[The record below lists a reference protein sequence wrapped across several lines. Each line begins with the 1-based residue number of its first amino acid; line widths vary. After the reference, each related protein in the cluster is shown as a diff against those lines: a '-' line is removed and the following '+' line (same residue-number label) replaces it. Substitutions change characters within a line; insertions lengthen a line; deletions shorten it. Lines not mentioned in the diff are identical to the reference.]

1 MITDSLEFPCVEAA
15 RCHLTEK
22 EYGLRLTIT
31 KKPAPLSK
39 NKEHDQQAAS
49 SCSFQLELTER
60 RDRNT
65 EWYVHFDVSTTKG
78 GLALRSVS
86 FRHVGTGRYL
96 CFSSQDDDARRI
108 GTQSFSNEDTI
119 WLMEHPQSSSS
130 PQSPQNHYS
139 SPQHH
144 RSPHSRSPPSPELR
158 RTYSDGLDLRRSN
171 SIGWES
177 SGSPPRGVVES
188 EPWTVQYHLLPKGLD
203 SHKVSCHRSDDCKS
217 GLELTT
223 TEFGRAATWELEF
236 TSGELCFIR
245 NPALNSQI
253 RCNAFGKLALSP
265 YFQGWEVFRFIE
277 VGHGHV
283 AISSWT
289 HCQKYLSSDPDGRVY
304 TSENRLGHWEKWR
317 LEKTSPHGLH
327 IISVAHPDRYLCIGR
342 GEDLAL
348 QTTTRPNDFSL
359 WHLDGAHAN
368 TFYLSSNGSNNK
380 QQVSSH
386 RKGPFLSPHRRDWEE
401 WKLERTPRG
410 DLYFFSKA
418 HQKYLGC
425 NSRGDL
431 HTTSSKGDWSIWEIE
446 ESQYGGVCL
455 KSKPHHMYLSVEKGR
470 LCSREEPVSEAES
483 FRLEPSLPATI
494 SGPRLAALGV
504 AGAVGLALTF
514 AMPFAVL
521 AVMEVAATEILI
533 GAGGGALIG
542 AGVLGTT
549 AAVVKDEVNDRHLSR
564 TAEVKDDYLIG
575 LQRPIS
581 AWRNW

>member
-22 EYGLRLTIT
+22 EHGLRLMLT
-31 KKPAPLSK
+31 KKPQVS
-39 NKEHDQQAAS
+39 NEDEAS
-49 SCSFQLELTER
+49 LFQLELTER

-78 GLALRSVS
+78 GVAMRSVS
-86 FRHVGTGRYL
+86 FKHVATGRYL
-96 CFSSQDDDARRI
+96 CFSSHHDARI
-108 GTQSFSNEDTI
+108 GTQTFSNEDTI
-119 WLMEHPQSSSS
+119 WWMEPPQSSYSHQS
-130 PQSPQNHYS
+130 PHQSQSPQ
-139 SPQHH
+139 
-144 RSPHSRSPPSPELR
+144 SRSPPSPEIR
-158 RTYSDGLDLRRSN
+158 RTHSDGLDLRRSH
-171 SIGWES
+171 SVGWES
-177 SGSPPRGVVES
+177 SGTSPPRGLPQS
-188 EPWTVQYHLLPKGLD
+188 EPRTVQYHLLPKGLEG
-203 SHKVSCHRSDDCKS
+203 HKLSCHRSDDCKS
-217 GLELTT
+217 GVQLAT
-223 TEFGRAATWELEF
+223 TESGRAATWELEF

-253 RCNAFGKLALSP
+253 RCNAFGTLALSP
-265 YFQGWEVFRFIE
+265 FFQGWEVFRFIE

-289 HCQKYLSSDPDGRVY
+289 HCQKYLSSDPDGRVF

-327 IISVAHPDRYLCIGR
+327 IISVAHPDRYLSVGR
-342 GEDLAL
+342 GEDVAL

-359 WHLDGAHAN
+359 WHIDGAHAN
-368 TFYLSSNGSNNK
+368 TFYLTSNGSDNK
-380 QQVSSH
+380 LQVSSH

-401 WKLERTPRG
+401 WKLERTSRG
-410 DLYFFSKA
+410 DVYFFSKA
-418 HQKYLGC
+418 HQTYLGC

-431 HTTSSKGDWSIWEIE
+431 HTTSSKGDWSIWEVE
-446 ESQYGGVCL
+446 ESHYGGVSL
-455 KSKPHHMYLSVEKGR
+455 KSRLHHLYLSVEKGL
-470 LCSREEPVSEAES
+470 LCTREESLSEAES

-504 AGAVGLALTF
+504 AGAVGLALTV

-542 AGVLGTT
+542 AGVFGTT
-549 AAVVKDEVNDRHLSR
+549 AAVVKDEVEGRHLSR
-564 TAEVKDDYLIG
+564 TNEVKDDFLIG
-575 LQRPIS
+575 LHRPICG
-581 AWRNW
+581 WRDW

>member
-39 NKEHDQQAAS
+39 NKEHDQQAS

-144 RSPHSRSPPSPELR
+144 RSPHSRSPPSPEPR

-171 SIGWES
+171 SIGWESS

-203 SHKVSCHRSDDCKS
+203 SHKVSCHRSGDCKS

-223 TEFGRAATWELEF
+223 TEFDPPLGNWSLRRVSCASSETPHSTARFDAMLLANWLSVPIFRDGKSFGSSRWVMVMWRFLPGRIVRSISAVIPTAASTPPRIDLV
-236 TSGELCFIR
+236 TGRSGVLR
-245 NPALNSQI
+245 
-253 RCNAFGKLALSP
+253 R
-265 YFQGWEVFRFIE
+265 
-277 VGHGHV
+277 
-283 AISSWT
+283 
-289 HCQKYLSSDPDGRVY
+289 
-304 TSENRLGHWEKWR
+304 
-317 LEKTSPHGLH
+317 
-327 IISVAHPDRYLCIGR
+327 
-342 GEDLAL
+342 
-348 QTTTRPNDFSL
+348 
-359 WHLDGAHAN
+359 
-368 TFYLSSNGSNNK
+368 
-380 QQVSSH
+380 
-386 RKGPFLSPHRRDWEE
+386 HRRTDS
-401 WKLERTPRG
+401 T
-410 DLYFFSKA
+410 
-418 HQKYLGC
+418 
-425 NSRGDL
+425 
-431 HTTSSKGDWSIWEIE
+431 
-446 ESQYGGVCL
+446 
-455 KSKPHHMYLSVEKGR
+455 LSV
-470 LCSREEPVSEAES
+470 
-483 FRLEPSLPATI
+483 SLIQTD
-494 SGPRLAALGV
+494 
-504 AGAVGLALTF
+504 TF
-514 AMPFAVL
+514 V
-521 AVMEVAATEILI
+521 
-533 GAGGGALIG
+533 
-542 AGVLGTT
+542 
-549 AAVVKDEVNDRHLSR
+549 
-564 TAEVKDDYLIG
+564 
-575 LQRPIS
+575 
-581 AWRNW
+581 